1 MISYSLIWM
10 SSCSL
15 FTCFPVVNCGSCRLP
30 IRKTLHVKEGDEI
43 RLQFSIFNDSAY
55 SGEELLWKDSHGKE
69 LGRCFA
75 TRTYNSSS
83 YYGGMKCESY
93 PNNGFCIDMEENC
106 VTNCVINLELR
117 NAGLDYSGNYV
128 MESVEDECIHLKVK
142 IYVLARPICTALL
155 QEDSDYLQMSCE
167 WAPRNDDDIL
177 QFLVENHTLFEYHGK
192 EINKSNTIIEKS
204 IVSTMIRIDE
214 ATCDN
219 NIPDI
224 CRVFQMGM
232 QMSCRFFLQNNEL
245 KVKDADFYNF
255 SLPYCSSGNT
265 SSHPKLLLYDRQTWT
280 NVNSTEQSFQIN
292 LSRLRSGRC
301 DESGIIILCG
311 EEKSGGLGVNIIVKL
326 VADKQLFLDI
336 MFRMD
341 LTSDSYIGE
350 SKPKHGRDCANK
362 YVIDVEA
369 FLAGGSVNRL
379 VTEDFTATRT
389 DRVDDGTWH
398 ESSLHYSILVISL
411 LALLFCIGTCI
422 TIRHRLI
429 PTTRTQYT
437 RLKETSHS
445 VEVFQSDVTT
455 TRDMDNNVSLEMTTF
470 STISDESQGQDIFR
484 SSRSHDCLQP
494 AHSTLPPGLGAGN
507 LTTHGCNQDELK
519 IDNTNADYS
528 RGEERQNYFSDVDE
542 SRNDDR
548 QYSREHGA
556 GPATK
561 DNVYCSVDEIVTKS
575 CGGDMTN
582 EYNSSDLP
590 DCHTH
595 VLASPFE
602 PLILP
607 LQDQLQLKDPSRDG
621 ACESPVTPSCDLWNA
636 NTGDHGT
643 CTDNLYAIPHNVK
656 PGKNSC
662 ANETYE
668 IASCLSPC
676 DPNNVNASLVF
687 DDISNEGSTCLV
699 SVYRN
704 SKGNGDS
711 ARYLSP
717 TYGCPNEVRS
727 TCTDLYNSEID
738 SKFSSGFPYST
749 SSGVSKYAVTTSTAE
764 KGDTT
769 RRLNSSS
776 SSSVYDNLR
785 RPDIEGILQLEQE
798 TLPSIS

>member
-1 MISYSLIWM
+1 MNVFGCEIAIIMDRLFFMISYSLIWM
-10 SSCSL
+10 SFCNL
-15 FTCFPVVNCGSCRLP
+15 FTCFPLVNSSSCGLP
-30 IRKTLHVKEGDEI
+30 IRETLHVMEGDGI
-43 RLQFSIFNDSAY
+43 HLQFSMYNDSVY
-55 SGEELLWKDSHGKE
+55 SGQELLWKESDGESGV
-69 LGRCFA
+69 LVRCFA
-75 TRTYNSSS
+75 TKTFNNSG

-93 PNNGFCIDMEENC
+93 PNNGFRIDMEENC
-106 VTNCVINLELR
+106 VTNCVIKLGLR
-117 NAGLDYSGNYV
+117 SAGFDHSGSYV

-142 IYVLARPICTALL
+142 IYVLAKPICTALL
-155 QEDSDYLQMSCE
+155 QKDNNYIQMSCE
-167 WAPRNDDDIL
+167 WAPKSDDDIL
-177 QFLVENHTLFEYHGK
+177 QFLVENQTLFEYHGT
-192 EINKSNTIIEKS
+192 EMNKSNKIEKS

-214 ATCDN
+214 ATCDK

-224 CRVFQMGM
+224 CRIFQMGM
-232 QMSCRFFLQNNEL
+232 LMSCRFFMQNNEV
-245 KVKDADFYNF
+245 KVKEADFYNI
-255 SLPYCSSGNT
+255 SLPCCSSGNT
-265 SSHPKLLLYDRQTWT
+265 SSRPKLLLYDRQTWT
-280 NVNSTEQSFQIN
+280 NVKSTEQSFQIN

-311 EEKSGGLGVNIIVKL
+311 EEKSGGLGVNTIVKL

-341 LTSDSYIGE
+341 SYIEG

-369 FLAGGSVNRL
+369 FRAGGSVNRL
-379 VTEDFTATRT
+379 ATEDFTAART
-389 DRVDDGTWH
+389 DKVDDGTWH
-398 ESSLHYSILVISL
+398 ESSLHYSILVISS

-437 RLKETSHS
+437 RLKEMSHS
-445 VEVFQSDVTT
+445 VEVFPSDVTT

-470 STISDESQGQDIFR
+470 STISDESLGQDICR
-484 SSRSHDCLQP
+484 SSRSHDCLEP

-528 RGEERQNYFSDVDE
+528 RGEERQNDFSDVDE

-561 DNVYCSVDEIVTKS
+561 DNVYCSVDDVVTRS
-575 CGGDMTN
+575 CDSDVPN
-582 EYNSSDLP
+582 ENNSSDLP

-602 PLILP
+602 PLVLP

-717 TYGCPNEVRS
+717 TYGCPNEVRT
-727 TCTDLYNSEID
+727 TCMDLCISEVD
-738 SKFSSGFPYST
+738 SKFSSGFPHST
-749 SSGVSKYAVTTSTAE
+749 SSGGSTHAVITATSA
-764 KGDTT
+764 K
-769 RRLNSSS
+769 
-776 SSSVYDNLR
+776 
-785 RPDIEGILQLEQE
+785 
-798 TLPSIS
+798 